1 MAMQMGLHLN
11 TRKLQTLSRSQDE
24 TMARLWST
32 VVELYLASCFE
43 SGTPIQTTFEDF
55 EAQCPSD
62 INDSEMI
69 GESTCEVPNALCD
82 RITDTSIHLLL
93 SRSRKL
99 RIQILKV
106 VNSVGPQTPHED
118 VVVLG
123 NQVRNACTDAST
135 FFSTHFSHLGTDGIF
150 HRKYIDTYLRRHILL
165 LHRPFMLAS
174 QNDPRFYLSR
184 KMCLESCMI
193 MASYTDELRLPLKA
207 LDEFSSLLVQGSG
220 YLRGGLSLD
229 VIMTLVYEL
238 NAQHREDG
246 SVQGQNSYNPVR
258 DVASAARKPI
268 VRRLE
273 HIREQLSQIIALG
286 KPSLKRFVM
295 ISAALAQIKA
305 LEAGGDVKA
314 AFYAAVKE
322 AMQRCTKSLQEYL
335 ARQPD
340 QAANTEHAA
349 ASLYEEYAFNLDD
362 LVSLRSIGDHTH
374 VKRTRIVLIQLH
386 GLKDFENLSDPMVL
400 FRFPALG

>member
-1 MAMQMGLHLN
+1 
-11 TRKLQTLSRSQDE
+11 
-24 TMARLWST
+24 MARLWST

-43 SGTPIQTTFEDF
+43 SGTPFPTTFEEFD
-55 EAQCPSD
+55 ARYPSD
-62 INDSEMI
+62 MNDSELI
-69 GESTCEVPNALCD
+69 GEAACEASNTLGD

-93 SRSRKL
+93 CKSRKL
-99 RIQILKV
+99 RIQVLRV
-106 VNSVGPQTPHED
+106 VNGVGSQTPYED
-118 VVVLG
+118 VVALG
-123 NQVRNACTDAST
+123 NKVRNACTDAST
-135 FFSTHFSHLGTDGIF
+135 FFSTHFSYLGSDEMF
-150 HRKYIDTYLRRHILL
+150 HRKYLDMYLRRYILL

-193 MASYTDELRLPLKA
+193 TASYVDELRLPSKA
-207 LDEFSSLLVQGSG
+207 LDEFSSLLIQGSG
-220 YLRGGLSLD
+220 HLRGGLSLD

-246 SVQGQNSYNPVR
+246 STQRQNVYNPVR
-258 DVASAARKPI
+258 ELANAAREPI

-286 KPSLKRFVM
+286 NPSLKRFVL

-305 LEAGGDVKA
+305 LEVGGDVKA

-322 AMQRCTKSLQEYL
+322 SMQRCTKSLQAYL

-340 QAANTEHAA
+340 RAAITVKAR
-349 ASLYEEYAFNLDD
+349 ASVPEEYDSNLDD
-362 LVSLRSIGDHTH
+362 LVSSI
-374 VKRTRIVLIQLH
+374 L
-386 GLKDFENLSDPMVL
+386 FEKELAIIC
-400 FRFPALG
+400 R